1 MTSQDKEPIAPIPVE
16 AVVATEPSRIGKLK
30 LAFLYVLIGGL
41 AASALT
47 AIIALLIGSFNS
59 EIQKSLLTI
68 FIFFS
73 HSLFILALLWADKNN
88 EVGRSVLPTSIFAL
102 ALANM
107 ITTTLATWEI
117 ISNETGWRAL
127 GLYILILGAVFII
140 TGLLKLRINHQAT
153 KIGIY
158 VSIISIGL
166 MIATLAPWVLQ
177 VVERFD
183 PIYFRVIAALAI
195 FSSTAFLI
203 AIILR
208 GIALARHSELALTKP
223 VSKQIP
229 AGLLTIYIV
238 VGSIAAMV
246 WCAGLTGFLVSAVES
261 NQPAGT
267 RDRSYNRYY

>member
-1 MTSQDKEPIAPIPVE
+1 MSSEEQKPIAPVPVE
-16 AVVATEPSRIGKLK
+16 AVVVNEPSRIGKLK

-73 HSLFILALLWADKNN
+73 HSLFILALLWADKKN
-88 EVGRSVLPTSIFAL
+88 EVGRSVLPTSIFVL

-117 ISNETGWRAL
+117 ISNETAWRSL
-127 GLYILILGAVFII
+127 GLYVLIVGAVFII
-140 TGLLKLRINHQAT
+140 TGLLKLRVNHQAT
-153 KIGIY
+153 KIGLF
-158 VSIISIGL
+158 VSIASISL
-166 MIATLAPWVLQ
+166 MIVALAPWVLQ
-177 VVERFD
+177 VVDRFD
-183 PIYFRVIAALAI
+183 PLYFRIVAALAI

-203 AIILR
+203 AVIIR
-208 GIALARHSELALTKP
+208 GIALARHSELSTTKP
-223 VSKQIP
+223 ATKSIP

-246 WCAGLTGFLVSAVES
+246 WCAGLTGFIVSAVES
-261 NQPAGT
+261 GQPVRERG
-267 RDRSYNRYY
+267 YNRYY